1 MNNDSKK
8 LLIWDFDGVIA
19 DTEEMWLQTR
29 MDLLNSKYNL
39 NWDIEKT
46 NYHLGGMSDK
56 TKIEVLKKL
65 GISTDCDFWKRAIEM
80 DMKKIVNGLPLTRDI
95 EKVFELTDF
104 SQCIATGGDR
114 LKTAK
119 KIEMVGIRKYFPAEK
134 VFTADMVKYG
144 KPEPDLFLFAAKSM
158 GYNPKDCIVIED
170 SLAGITAAVRAGMT
184 TIAFTKYLKYGKA
197 YFIEQINK
205 LGVKNSF
212 ANMNDLKTFLQKEY
226 L

>member
-1 MNNDSKK
+1 MNKDSKK
-8 LLIWDFDGVIA
+8 LIIWDFDGVIA
-19 DTEEMWLQTR
+19 NSEELWLRTR
-29 MDLLNSKYNL
+29 MDLLNKEYNL
-39 NWDIEKT
+39 GWDIEKT
-46 NYHLGGMSDK
+46 NHHLGGMSDK

-65 GISTDCDFWKRAIEM
+65 GIKTNSEFWQEAIRI
-80 DMKKIVNGLPLTRDI
+80 DLKKMAEGLPLTKDI
-95 EKVFELTDF
+95 VDIFNLKEFA
-104 SQCIATGGDR
+104 QCIATGGDR

-144 KPEPDLFLFAAKSM
+144 KPEPDLFLLAAKSM

-184 TIAFTKYLKYGKA
+184 TIAFTEYLKYGKD